1 VADFRRSGR
10 GGPPQ
15 PGRVALLA
23 LTAAGL
29 LALVAMGAARGAL
42 GSGAGRPAFPADLVA
57 SLLLLLLV
65 GAVAAVVLALVVLV
79 PDQRMRSPR
88 SRRISSLSVLL
99 PLAFLL
105 AVWLF
110 REPLGL
116 LGELG
121 QGAATASTP
130 PIPDAAEPAVT
141 PTRPG
146 PLPLLVAGAA
156 VAAMITIVAAGVLAD
171 RRRRGPPRTPAERLV
186 ELLDD
191 TLDDIEREPD
201 PRRAVI
207 AAWARMERGLA
218 AAGLPRRA
226 AEAPFEYAG
235 RVLAAAAEP
244 PGPVPRVDQG
254 GGEAGGPSPRGRGV
268 PRTPPGRP
276 GHPLGVPRTPP
287 GRPGHPLGVP
297 RTPPVRPASV
307 HRLTDLFERAKF
319 SRHTIDLAMRDE
331 AVAALRAVRAD
342 LAEAVRAAERAGA
355 DAAGEPAGR

>member
-29 LALVAMGAARGAL
+29 LALVAVGAARGAL

-88 SRRISSLSVLL
+88 SRRTSFLSVLV
-99 PLAFLL
+99 PLGVVL
-105 AVWLF
+105 AVWLL

-121 QGAATASTP
+121 RDAATATTLS
-130 PIPDAAEPAVT
+130 IPDPAEPAVT

-156 VAAMITIVAAGVLAD
+156 VVAMIAIVAVGVLSD

-235 RVLAAAAEP
+235 RVLAAAADP
-244 PGPVPRVDQG
+244 
-254 GGEAGGPSPRGRGV
+254 AGDAAGRT
-268 PRTPPGRP
+268 R
-276 GHPLGVPRTPP
+276 
-287 GRPGHPLGVP
+287 
-297 RTPPVRPASV
+297 PVRPAAV

-319 SRHTIDLAMRDE
+319 SQHTIDLAMRDE

-342 LAEAVRAAERAGA
+342 LAEAVRAEAVRAAERAGA
-355 DAAGEPAGR
+355 GQPAGR

>member
-23 LTAAGL
+23 VTAAGL
-29 LALVAMGAARGAL
+29 LALVAIGAARGAL

-65 GAVAAVVLALVVLV
+65 GAVAAMVLALVVLV
-79 PDQRMRSPR
+79 PDQRMRAPR
-88 SRRISSLSVLL
+88 RRRTSFLSVLV
-99 PLAFLL
+99 PLAFVL

-121 QGAATASTP
+121 QDAATASTLP
-130 PIPDAAEPAVT
+130 VPDAAGPAVT

-156 VAAMITIVAAGVLAD
+156 VVAMIAIVAAGVLAD
-171 RRRRGPPRTPAERLV
+171 RRRRTPPRTPAERLV

-218 AAGLPRRA
+218 AVGLPRRP

-235 RVLAAAAEP
+235 RVLAAAADA
-244 PGPVPRVDQG
+244 PGDS
-254 GGEAGGPSPRGRGV
+254 AG
-268 PRTPPGRP
+268 
-276 GHPLGVPRTPP
+276 
-287 GRPGHPLGVP
+287 

-319 SRHTIDLAMRDE
+319 SQHTIDLAMRDE

-342 LAEAVRAAERAGA
+342 LEEAVRAAEQTGA
-355 DAAGEPAGR
+355 EAAGEPAGR

>member
-1 VADFRRSGR
+1 V
-10 GGPPQ
+10 
-15 PGRVALLA
+15 
-23 LTAAGL
+23 
-29 LALVAMGAARGAL
+29 
-42 GSGAGRPAFPADLVA
+42 
-57 SLLLLLLV
+57 
-65 GAVAAVVLALVVLV
+65 
-79 PDQRMRSPR
+79 
-88 SRRISSLSVLL
+88 
-99 PLAFLL
+99 L

-121 QGAATASTP
+121 QDAATASTLP
-130 PIPDAAEPAVT
+130 VPDAAGPAVT

-156 VAAMITIVAAGVLAD
+156 VVAMIAIVAAGVLAD
-171 RRRRGPPRTPAERLV
+171 RRRRTPPRTPAERLV

-218 AAGLPRRA
+218 AVGLPRRP

-235 RVLAAAAEP
+235 RVLAAAADA
-244 PGPVPRVDQG
+244 PGDS
-254 GGEAGGPSPRGRGV
+254 AG
-268 PRTPPGRP
+268 
-276 GHPLGVPRTPP
+276 
-287 GRPGHPLGVP
+287 

-319 SRHTIDLAMRDE
+319 SQHTIDLAMRDE

-342 LAEAVRAAERAGA
+342 LEEAVRAAERTGA
-355 DAAGEPAGR
+355 EAAGEPAGR

>member
-10 GGPPQ
+10 GGPPR
-15 PGRVALLA
+15 PGRVALPA
-23 LTAAGL
+23 VTAAGL
-29 LALVAMGAARGAL
+29 LALVAIGAARGAL

-65 GAVAAVVLALVVLV
+65 GGVAAVVLALVVLV
-79 PDQRMRSPR
+79 PDQRMRPPG
-88 SRRISSLSVLL
+88 RRRTSFLSVLV
-99 PLAFLL
+99 PLAFVL
-105 AVWLF
+105 AVWLL

-121 QGAATASTP
+121 QDAATASTLP
-130 PIPDAAEPAVT
+130 VPDAAGPAAT

-156 VAAMITIVAAGVLAD
+156 VVAMIAIVAAGVLSD

-191 TLDDIEREPD
+191 TLDDLEREPD

-218 AAGLPRRA
+218 AAGLPRRP

-235 RVLAAAAEP
+235 RVLAAAADA
-244 PGPVPRVDQG
+244 PGPVSAGDPAARTG
-254 GGEAGGPSPRGRGV
+254 G
-268 PRTPPGRP
+268 
-276 GHPLGVPRTPP
+276 
-287 GRPGHPLGVP
+287 
-297 RTPPVRPASV
+297 VRAASV

-319 SRHTIDLAMRDE
+319 SQHTIDLAMRDE

-342 LAEAVRAAERAGA
+342 LEESVRAAARAGA
-355 DAAGEPAGR
+355 AAAGEPAGR